1 MTASLAIVA
10 GFESQAD
17 ACNELGSP
25 FTARLC
31 RLAAER
37 LSGTDGPVPSLI
49 TTWPQD
55 RVGPDALALR
65 FCGAL
70 HALKRRG
77 YDPLVAV
84 YPPAKISDDALW
96 QAVAEAMAEEAAFIT
111 QRMQSAPQTNEVR
124 RSAALFPAFA
134 LIAARF
140 PGKDLVLSEI
150 GASAGLNLM
159 WDRYAYRLGG
169 RHFAPATGEAP
180 FEIAPDWTGPLPP
193 EATIAVGERA
203 GCDLNPLDASDSDD
217 CERLLSYIW
226 ADQADR
232 LERTEQALALAR
244 ATGVTVEKADAVE
257 WLGDRLAASRQG
269 KVHIVY
275 HTIAW
280 QYLPFAAR
288 AEGERLLAEAGARAD
303 DNAPLCHI
311 AMEAD
316 VERPGAG
323 LTLTVWPGGETLKL
337 GRADFHGRWIDWRGP
352 DQ

>member
-1 MTASLAIVA
+1 MSARPAFVV

-17 ACNELGSP
+17 ACDELGSP

-37 LSGTDGPVPSLI
+37 FSGMGGPVPSLI
-49 TTWPQD
+49 MTWPED
-55 RVGPDALALR
+55 RIRPDALALR
-65 FCGAL
+65 FCGGL

-77 YDPLVAV
+77 HGPLAAV

-140 PGKDLVLSEI
+140 PGKELVLSEI

-159 WDRYAYRLGG
+159 WDRYAYRLGD
-169 RHFAPATGEAP
+169 RHVPSATGEAP

-193 EATIAVGERA
+193 DAAITVSERA
-203 GCDLNPLDASDSDD
+203 GCDLNPLNASNSED

-232 LERTEQALALAR
+232 LERTEKALALAR
-244 ATGVTVEKADAVE
+244 ATGVSVEKADAVE
-257 WLGDRLAASRQG
+257 WLRERLAVSRPG

-288 AEGERLLAEAGARAD
+288 KEGERLLAEAGARAD
-303 DNAPLCHI
+303 NNAPLCRL

-316 VERPGAG
+316 EDKQGAG
-323 LTLTVWPGGETLKL
+323 LTLTIWPGGERLKL

-352 DQ
+352 AQ